1 MKKILTIAG
10 FDPSGGAGI
19 TKDMDV
25 FQSMGIHGI
34 SVPTCIVNQGPLG
47 VTDVYPIPTDEL
59 SRMLHLV
66 AHTDIDAIKMG
77 VLFSEDHIEKIIS
90 FIKSYKRE
98 IPIVLDPVFSSK
110 NKTGLL
116 TEKGIKVLKDGLI
129 PLVTVMTPNA
139 DEAGILTGNTITDE
153 GSMEEAAKAIYALG
167 ARYVILKGGHIKG
180 DPIDILFDGKDFTR
194 YGKERLH
201 TEVHGTGCVFSSL
214 LASYLCL
221 GYPMKEAFNATESK
235 IKDLLC
241 SAYRITETGY
251 HYISTDILNSHDAN
265 KWQVI
270 EMLKQAGKLLE
281 GLNPVELVPA
291 VQMNIGFALQNAT
304 NIEDVA
310 AFPGRISV
318 HKGKIYLKGEPCFG
332 ASSHVARLILGMM
345 RRYPFVRS
353 CANIRYDKAIIETAE
368 RKGLWVLF
376 FDRQKEPE
384 SIKAVEGKS
393 LDFLSEH
400 ALSGIETLPDIIY
413 DIGDMGKEPM
423 IRLFGRDPLEVIK
436 KMEMI
441 RP

>member
-1 MKKILTIAG
+1 MKKIITIAG

-47 VTDVYPIPTDEL
+47 VANIYPIPIDEFT
-59 SRMLHLV
+59 RMLNLV
-66 AHTDIDAIKMG
+66 SAIEVDAIKIG
-77 VLFSEDHIEKIIS
+77 VLFSEDHIDKVMS
-90 FIKSYKRE
+90 FIKSYKRR

-116 TEKGIKVLKDGLI
+116 TEKGIERLKNELV
-129 PLVTVMTPNA
+129 PNVTVITPNA
-139 DEAGILTGNTITDE
+139 DEAGILTGKVIKDE
-153 GSMEEAAKAIYALG
+153 ESMEEAAKAIYALG
-167 ARYVILKGGHIKG
+167 AGYVILKGGHIKG
-180 DPIDILFDGKDFTR
+180 DPIDILFDGKDFIR
-194 YGKERLH
+194 YGKERLQL
-201 TEVHGTGCVFSSL
+201 EVHGTGCVFSSL
-214 LASYLCL
+214 LASYLCV
-221 GYPMKEAFNATESK
+221 GYPVKEAFNYTESR
-235 IKDLLC
+235 IKGILYN
-241 SAYRITETGY
+241 AYRITETGY
-251 HYISTDILNSHDAN
+251 HYISSDIINSHDAHR
-265 KWQVI
+265 WQVI
-270 EMLKQAGKLLE
+270 EMLKQGGRRLE
-281 GLNPVELVPA
+281 ELNPVELVPA
-291 VQMNIGFALQNAT
+291 VQMNIGYAVQDAE
-304 NIEDVA
+304 NIDDVA

-318 HKGKIYLKGEPCFG
+318 HKDKIYFKGEPCFG

-345 RRYPFVRS
+345 RRYPFIRS
-353 CANIRYDKAIIETAE
+353 CANIRYDKAIIEAAG
-368 RKGLWVLF
+368 RIGLQVLF

-400 ALSGIETLPDIIY
+400 ALSGIETPPDIIY

-423 IRLFGRDPLEVIK
+423 IRLFGRNPLEVIK